1 MKRLRNS
8 AWAAAVSRALSMI
21 SEDRRRRLVLLVV
34 VQMFLGGLDLIAVSL
49 VGLVGSLSVS
59 GVQSKSPTGTVA
71 TVLRVMHLQAQSLQF
86 QVTTIAVVIV
96 ALLLGRTIASIVL
109 TRKALHFL
117 ALRAAEAS
125 GRVTRRLL
133 SQRLTFVQSYA
144 VQELLYAVT
153 AGTSSAVLG
162 VLGSVVVMAADIAM
176 LLVLS
181 ALLLAV
187 SPIVACALG
196 LLMAVIV
203 AILHRFS
210 TAKADSLG
218 GRNAHIEVT
227 SRNLLAEA
235 ITTYRD
241 SVVRGSRARYAKN
254 FTEQRVQGAYI
265 SAELAFLPNVS
276 KYVLESAVVVA
287 ALLVGGIEF
296 AIGDAQSAVSVIAIF
311 LAAGTRLSPAIIRVQ
326 QGVFLMKTHIGQSS
340 KAVSLLEALSEGPDP
355 GETLVPFTTDH
366 RDFDPRVEVALVD
379 YTYPQAD
386 GPAVRGWSLR
396 LEPGQMLALV
406 GPSGAG
412 KSTAS
417 DLLLGVLDPEAGEI
431 SISGMSPREAVK
443 AWPGAIGFVPQD
455 VWIADGSIRHNVEL
469 GFGANEVPDEDIW
482 RALEL
487 AALAEHVR
495 RLPEGLESQ
504 VGERGTQL
512 SGGQRQR
519 LGIARAVVT
528 QPRLLI
534 LDEATSALDATTEHE
549 VTEAIRKLQ
558 GKMTLVVIAHR
569 LATVRHADLVQYF
582 EDATVQAQGTFE
594 EVRAAVPQFAAQA
607 ALLGV

>member
-1 MKRLRNS
+1 M
-8 AWAAAVSRALSMI
+8 
-21 SEDRRRRLVLLVV
+21 LLVV

-59 GVQSKSPTGTVA
+59 GVQSKRPTGLVA
-71 TVLRVMHLQAQSLQF
+71 TVLRVMHLQTQSLQF
-86 QVTTIAVVIV
+86 QVSAIAVVIV

-125 GRVTRRLL
+125 GMLTRRLL

-176 LLVLS
+176 LIVLS

-187 SPIVACALG
+187 SPVVAIALG
-196 LLMAVIV
+196 ALMLLIV

-210 TAKADSLG
+210 TAKADALG
-218 GRNAHIEVT
+218 NRGAHIEVT

-241 SVVRGSRARYAKN
+241 SVVRGSRTRYAQL
-254 FTEQRVQGAYI
+254 FTDQRVQGAYI

-287 ALLVGGIEF
+287 ALLVGGIQF
-296 AIGDAQSAVSVIAIF
+296 TIGDAQSAVSVIAIF
-311 LAAGTRLSPAIIRVQ
+311 LAAGTRLSPAIVRVQ
-326 QGVFLMKTHIGQSS
+326 QGVFQMKTHIGQSS
-340 KAVSLLEALSEGPDP
+340 KAVSLLEALTEASDPDDA
-355 GETLVPFTTDH
+355 LVRFTTDH
-366 RDFDPRVEVALVD
+366 GDFEPRIEASAVD
-379 YTYPQAD
+379 YTYPQAG

-417 DLLLGVLDPEAGEI
+417 DLLLGVLDPAAGDI
-431 SISGMSPREAVK
+431 LISGLSPLEAVK
-443 AWPGAIGFVPQD
+443 QWPGAIGFVPQD

-487 AALAEHVR
+487 AALADHVR
-495 RLPEGLESQ
+495 RMPDGLDAL

-534 LDEATSALDATTEHE
+534 LDEATSALDATTEHD

-558 GKMTLVVIAHR
+558 GRMTLVVIAHR
-569 LATVRHADLVQYF
+569 LATVRHADVVQYF
-582 EDATVQAQGTFE
+582 EDATVHAQGSFE